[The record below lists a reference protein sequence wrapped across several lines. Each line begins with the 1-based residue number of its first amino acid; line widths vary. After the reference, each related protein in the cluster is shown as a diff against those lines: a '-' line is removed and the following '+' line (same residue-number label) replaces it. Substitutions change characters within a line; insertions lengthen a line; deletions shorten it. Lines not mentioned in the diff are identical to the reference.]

1 MDINTEETMTELE
14 ALDYQCS
21 SLFDMLLEFE
31 KIFCTHALDV
41 VGLTDEQAEK
51 LANFGKSTDG
61 VGVAYRE
68 LLKQVKHERIIR
80 KLSAVCDAVDAA
92 NPNRPEMMPI
102 SEVYSEY
109 AKMNPGKS

>member
-1 MDINTEETMTELE
+1 MDPSTEETSTEVE
-14 ALDYQCS
+14 ELDYKCS
-21 SLFDMLLEFE
+21 ALFDMLLEFE
-31 KIFCTHALDV
+31 KTFCAHALDI
-41 VGLTDEQAEK
+41 VGLTDDEAEK

-68 LLKQVKHERIIR
+68 LLKQVKYVRIIR
-80 KLSAVCDAVDAA
+80 KLSAVCDAVEAV
-92 NPNRPEMMPI
+92 NPNRSEMMRI